1 MEANLNLTRE
11 VEAKLENS
19 SKVLRKQDE
28 ELEQLRASNN
38 RLSIDRDELAN

>member
-28 ELEQLRASNN
+28 ELE
-38 RLSIDRDELAN
+38 